1 MCSSDLF
8 PSHDRCVGEDVGIEV
23 TLGVIDDVGFGDG
36 LPDVAHVAGCNVVP
50 EHTGLLDEPCGC

>member
-1 MCSSDLF
+1 M
-8 PSHDRCVGEDVGIEV
+8 GEDVGIEV